1 MNIAL
6 RWQDY
11 VSPGLRRIERD
22 MPKIEDV
29 VLGSVAKD
37 YRDFVR
43 SRYLSGQL
51 LKRGKPWEAMT
62 FKRVRRGHW
71 RVGPGRFN
79 ALAIFET
86 GGVIRPKAAQTI
98 YARRWRTT
106 QTRRAIGVTTA
117 RRVLRFYDE
126 GGQPVFRQQV
136 RIPRR
141 PFMSASLAAYLSLGL
156 GMQRAE
162 GALRRELSARIG
174 VT

>member
-6 RWQDY
+6 KWQDY

-62 FKRVRRGHW
+62 FKRMRRGHW
-71 RVGPGRFN
+71 KVGPGRFN

-86 GGVIRPKAAQTI
+86 GGVIVPRK
-98 YARRWRTT
+98 RK
-106 QTRRAIGVTTA
+106 
-117 RRVLRFYDE
+117 VLRFYDDSGE
-126 GGQPVFRQQV
+126 PVFRRQV